1 MFESGMHLTRALA
14 APARCSAGMLQH
26 LWRAAAQRAAAA
38 ATALPDARAAN
49 AELPTDG
56 SRALKFL
63 RD

>member
-1 MFESGMHLTRALA
+1 
-14 APARCSAGMLQH
+14 MLQH